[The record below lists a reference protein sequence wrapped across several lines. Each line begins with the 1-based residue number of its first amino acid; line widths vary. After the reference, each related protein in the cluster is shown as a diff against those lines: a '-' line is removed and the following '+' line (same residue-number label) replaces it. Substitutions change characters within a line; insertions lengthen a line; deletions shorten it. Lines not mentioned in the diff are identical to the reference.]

1 MKLILFEAGEV
12 DGEKAFAFWWLTA
25 VLGLLLL
32 LFMGGAQSVYAEVL
46 CLASLAAG
54 DEIEGDVI
62 LNGNDVRLAGVVDG
76 IAFIIGQTVI
86 IDAAAGEL
94 SGSGRAGFVAA
105 AQLAAKVVGPGGE
118 TAVARAW
125 FGTRSLHF
133 RLYRLVNCPDRFNC
147 PGRGTGNGHVLGA
160 GVYVV
165 GHFVIVT
172 EPVFWIFVLFVCYLS
187 KVIVAYRFGGWFLGR
202 FMPRAQRRVWS
213 LLFGLVVFVLLA
225 AIPYAGWALSL
236 IVTFIGLGAVVVAFF
251 VDQQNRRAGETA
263 VTAAK

>member
-1 MKLILFEAGEV
+1 M
-12 DGEKAFAFWWLTA
+12 
-25 VLGLLLL
+25 
-32 LFMGGAQSVYAEVL
+32 
-46 CLASLAAG
+46 
-54 DEIEGDVI
+54 
-62 LNGNDVRLAGVVDG
+62 
-76 IAFIIGQTVI
+76 
-86 IDAAAGEL
+86 
-94 SGSGRAGFVAA
+94 AA

-147 PGRGTGNGHVLGA
+147 PGRGTGNGHILGLA
-160 GVYVV
+160 FTWWGISLSLLSL
-165 GHFVIVT
+165 F
-172 EPVFWIFVLFVCYLS
+172 FWIFILFVSYLS

-236 IVTFIGLGAVVVAFF
+236 IVTFIGLGAVVVAFLWIS
-251 VDQQNRRAGETA
+251 RTGEPG
-263 VTAAK
+263 KRP